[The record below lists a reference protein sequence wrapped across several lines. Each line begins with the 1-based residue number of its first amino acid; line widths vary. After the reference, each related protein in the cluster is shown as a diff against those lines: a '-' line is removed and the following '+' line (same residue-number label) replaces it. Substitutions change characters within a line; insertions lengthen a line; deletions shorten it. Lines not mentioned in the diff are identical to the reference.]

1 MMLGPNGTHL
11 DVHAYMNVRDT
22 DIKPAADTIA
32 KHMRIPKKASDLWI
46 R

>member
-1 MMLGPNGTHL
+1 MLRPNGTNI

-22 DIKPAADTIA
+22 DIKSAADTIA
-32 KHMRIPKKASDLWI
+32 KHKRMPTKASDFWI